1 MSSFEYSSSKRQ
13 GGAIKDGRAG
23 APYLVSAL
31 VPSQMAADAVLR
43 WTAGRKAGRQLTDL
57 RLSFDQEPH
66 GHVYC
71 TIESHCSA
79 EIRFAASFLHEMG
92 LATAENEAI
101 ETSTVRHIKPEPAL
115 GKCRQASQYTTR
127 KLSHI
132 SPSLSYLDCDP
143 AGQASPQ
150 PLTGRSLKNGQYKPL
165 KSNKTR
171 ATFDTVPT
179 SQKMRTPSPVEE
191 TQPRSTRQPNET
203 MPSNRCRVGHV
214 IDPTRE
220 ILLEINHHAD
230 NVRLNLKLD
239 SCFRLAT
246 RTPQAKPTKPTNP
259 QASQEARVDQLVS
272 SNAIQM
278 TPDVFSAM
286 IASTKASVMNTSM
299 NAAMLAMATASE
311 QMLVA
316 QKQALMLMSYMNW
329 GGCINMPALD
339 SGEPKSVPKRKLSAV
354 VYVKGFDQE
363 QISLE
368 QLTRVFQCFG
378 EVENSMLHRKKDYA
392 LVKFTNIK
400 GARACI
406 RELYGKQIGGCS
418 LLIHYSEFEDLV
430 HRFFSNEK
438 VYFQPNKE
446 LTAIAGECGTQTA
459 GPLLKVRLY
468 ALPGKQNTLPAASDL
483 RQLLSLSAI
492 PCSVRTSKNSNEL
505 ELEFLSANTAIDFAK
520 DYHFREMEEHEV
532 FSVIVFPPL

>member
-1 MSSFEYSSSKRQ
+1 MSSFEYSSSMRP
-13 GGAIKDGRAG
+13 GGVIKDGRAG
-23 APYLVSAL
+23 VPYLVSAL
-31 VPSQMAADAVLR
+31 VSSQMGADSVRR
-43 WTAGRKAGRQLTDL
+43 WTAEKKAGRKLTDL
-57 RLSFDQEPH
+57 RLSFDQELD

-71 TIESHCSA
+71 TIMSHCSA
-79 EIRFAASFLHEMG
+79 EIRLAASFLHEMG
-92 LATAENEAI
+92 LVTAENEAI
-101 ETSTVRHIKPEPAL
+101 KTTTVRNIKPEPAL
-115 GKCRQASQYTTR
+115 GECRQASQYTTHN
-127 KLSHI
+127 LSHI

-143 AGQASPQ
+143 AGHASPQ

-179 SQKMRTPSPVEE
+179 SQKLRTLSPVQE
-191 TQPRSTRQPNET
+191 TQPRTTRQPNET
-203 MPSNRCRVGHV
+203 MPSNRCRVGQV

-220 ILLEINHHAD
+220 ILLEINHHVE

-239 SCFRLAT
+239 SCFRHAT
-246 RTPQAKPTKPTNP
+246 RAAQAKPKNP
-259 QASQEARVDQLVS
+259 QVSQEATVDQLVHTK
-272 SNAIQM
+272 AIQM
-278 TPDVFSAM
+278 TPDVFAAM
-286 IASTKASVMNTSM
+286 IGSTQASVMISGM
-299 NAAMLAMATASE
+299 NAAMLAMAAGPE
-311 QMLVA
+311 QISVA
-316 QKQALMLMSYMNW
+316 QQQALMLMSYMNW

-339 SGEPKSVPKRKLSAV
+339 GVESKSAPKRKPSAV

-392 LVKFTNIK
+392 LVKFTNIN

-406 RELYGKQIGGCS
+406 RELYGKQIGGRS

-438 VYFQPNKE
+438 VYFQPRKE
-446 LTAIAGECGTQTA
+446 LTAIAGEYGTQTA
-459 GPLLKVRLY
+459 GQLLKVRLY

-483 RQLLSLSAI
+483 KQLLSLSAI

-505 ELEFLSANTAIDFAK
+505 ELAFLSANTAIDFAK
-520 DYHFREMEEHEV
+520 DYHFREMEEHGV